1 MYIYYKLQNC
11 TEKYVSIIT
20 HTLFAVVLVIKPFV
34 SPWTVA
40 CQTPLSM
47 GFPRQEYCSLLPF
60 PTSGDLPVPGIEPT
74 SPVLAGRFFTT
85 EPPGKPHLP

>member
-47 GFPRQEYCSLLPF
+47 GFPRQEYWNGLP
-60 PTSGDLPVPGIEPT
+60 LPSPGIFLT
-74 SPVLAGRFFTT
+74 QGRSHISCIAGGFFIT
-85 EPPGKPHLP
+85 EPQGRVST